1 MWYIYTME
9 YYWGMKK
16 NKILPFAT
24 TWMDLEGIMLSEI
37 SHTEKDKYWATSLA
51 VQWLGLCAS
60 IAGGRD
66 SIPGCML
73 CAKSL
78 QSCLTLCDPMDW
90 SPPDSSVCGILQ
102 ARIPEWIAISYSWKL
117 QVRGS

>member
-1 MWYIYTME
+1 MQFNTTQPD
-9 YYWGMKK
+9 KK
-16 NKILPFAT
+16 NENLPVIA

-73 CAKSL
+73 CAKSKDAPPEAHGAP
-78 QSCLTLCDPMDW
+78 TVDPAD
-90 SPPDSSVCGILQ
+90 
-102 ARIPEWIAISYSWKL
+102 
-117 QVRGS
+117 

>member
-1 MWYIYTME
+1 ME
-9 YYWGMKK
+9 YYGGMRK
-16 NKILPFAT
+16 NKILPCAT

-37 SHTEKDKYWATSLA
+37 SHTEKDKYRATSLA

-60 IAGGRD
+60 LAGGRD
-66 SIPGCML
+66 SIPGCVL
-73 CAKSL
+73 CAESL

-102 ARIPEWIAISYSWKL
+102 ARILEWIAISYS
-117 QVRGS
+117 RGS